1 MTTIRI
7 MIVDDHAMVRMG
19 LRGVLSG
26 EPGLEVV
33 AEARDGQ
40 EALDRF
46 PVARPDV
53 VLMDITLPGM
63 SGIETTRRL
72 VATHPEARIL
82 TVSMHDTAED
92 VHRALAAG
100 ATGYVPKSAEAVLLM
115 AAVRTVA
122 NGQRFLPPDLAR
134 RLADRDAK
142 IGLSPREVEVL
153 ALVAQGQANK
163 QIALALG
170 LSEATVKTHL
180 AHILEKLGA
189 PDRTR
194 AVTIAMEMGLLRQ

>member
-72 VATHPEARIL
+72 VATHPGARIL